1 VKLKIT
7 ILSAIILCGILFVL
21 DGFIYFTLFNR
32 LENFSKEN
40 INSKTRL
47 IAQDYVDYISEEPN
61 PKDRKIQ
68 LNNWLSQYSQEG
80 QSVGI
85 ISPSNQILA
94 YKGEFPANEIK
105 RYLILFPTPVTK
117 KVEIRNKPVMWSFFP
132 VRKSGRLLGYIIL
145 LEDMSNLSK
154 YMDSL
159 LAVLIMGS
167 IGAIFLSA
175 LGGYIISSTA
185 VRPIN
190 QMISLVERIQADRLS
205 ERLSIPNGQDEIARL
220 ALTFNHMLD
229 RIERSFEQQSRFVAN
244 ASHEIRTPLTTIQG
258 YANLLS
264 RWGKN
269 DPAILEKAIRVIQN
283 ESARLRDLANNLL
296 TLASLEFYTNRVNEK
311 ASVDPIMEEIVESF
325 APLHPDI
332 SIFYD
337 SGTHPTVAVAPDHL
351 KQMIINVLD
360 NAIKYT
366 PSGGKVKIEIFTKH
380 PYVVI
385 EITDSGKGIPRE
397 DLPYITERFYR
408 VEKSRG
414 RRQGGAGLG
423 LAIVNELI
431 NFYNGSFSIDS
442 EVGKG
447 TRVTIALPAVS

>member
-1 VKLKIT
+1 MKLKIT
-7 ILSAIILCGILFVL
+7 VLSAIVLCGILFVL

-32 LENFSKEN
+32 LTNFTQANISSKA
-40 INSKTRL
+40 KL
-47 IAQDYVDYISEEPN
+47 VAQDYLDYLSEQPN
-61 PKDRKIQ
+61 PEDRQIH

-80 QSVGI
+80 QSIGI
-85 ISPSNQILA
+85 ISPSNRILA
-94 YKGEFPANEIK
+94 YKGKLPANEI
-105 RYLILFPTPVTK
+105 RRHLIVFSTPTTK
-117 KVEIRNKPVMWSFFP
+117 KVEIGNKPIMWSFFP
-132 VRKSGRLLGYIIL
+132 IRKSGRLLGSIIL

-167 IGAIFLSA
+167 FGAIFLSG

-190 QMISLVERIQADRLS
+190 QMIGLVERIQANRLS
-205 ERLSIPNGQDEIARL
+205 ERLSIPKGQDEIARL
-220 ALTFNHMLD
+220 ALTFNRMLD

-283 ESARLRDLANNLL
+283 ESARLRNLANNLL
-296 TLASLEFYTNRVNEK
+296 TLASLEVYTNRVNEK
-311 ASVDPIMEEIVESF
+311 ASVDQIIKEMVESI

-337 SGTHPTVAVAPDHL
+337 SDTHLTVAVAPDHL
-351 KQMIINVLD
+351 KQILINVLD

-366 PSGGKVKIEIFTKH
+366 PAGGKVTINLFAK
-380 PYVVI
+380 PPNVVL
-385 EITDSGKGIPRE
+385 EITDTGKGIPRE

-447 TRVTIALPAVS
+447 TKVTITLPKGS

>member
-1 VKLKIT
+1 
-7 ILSAIILCGILFVL
+7 
-21 DGFIYFTLFNR
+21 
-32 LENFSKEN
+32 
-40 INSKTRL
+40 L